1 MILGRGHVTSVSSS
15 FQPQSLSAVS
25 VFTVIYL
32 TDIFKGYPML
42 TRIPVIMG
50 AVGAEAPTAFESVGA
65 STHGF

>member
-15 FQPQSLSAVS
+15 FQPQSLSVVS
-25 VFTVIYL
+25 VFIVIYL

-42 TRIPVIMG
+42 TQIPVIMG